1 MSSDFEKQVN
11 ESLEN
16 GINTFING
24 LIKYGGMFFKGVFF
38 GCKKLK
44 NKYFLIGFLV
54 SFIIP
59 IVVRLKNKL
68 FFTDTKW
75 YIKIIYFVLLISP
88 LMYLFVISKFK
99 EKVDKDIQEFDE
111 AFRKIGLIDVENN
124 VPRLIKKELDEITG
138 TDEYYFKSIIPLDE
152 WKKKSSLIET
162 TLDKSIFNIAYG
174 ESKQIIVIN
183 ALNGDINIKE
193 KLLWNDEYTKQK
205 DGVLVLGKTATQEVS
220 FNLNKNPHALI
231 AGQTGSGKSVVL
243 RLLLWQMLMQKSKIY
258 MVDLKG
264 GVEFGYEYEE
274 VGEVIIEAKRAEE
287 VLSKLVEENRRRLA
301 LLRENRVKNIVEYN
315 NKFACENGKL
325 QRIGMFMDEM
335 GELMDKTGVDNDT
348 AEILTKIQGHLS
360 SLARL
365 SRATGINLF
374 LGVQRPDHKII
385 TGQIKNNVPIRICG
399 AFPDGSASEI
409 VLGNTRAKDLK
420 NIPGRM
426 LFRAGAGTV
435 EFQSYYFDD
444 EKHFEVEK
452 LDLDSINEK
461 KNEETKQK
469 EFKEEIVND
478 KNIEKKEEVKNETEV
493 KAKESDNINTET
505 KKDNQVKKVKAINM
519 LKNSDI

>member
-1 MSSDFEKQVN
+1 MSSNFEKQVN

-16 GINTFING
+16 GINALING
-24 LIKYGGMFFKGVFF
+24 LVKYGGMFFRGVFY
-38 GCKKLK
+38 GGKKLK
-44 NKYFLIGFLV
+44 NKYFLIGFFL

-59 IVVRLKNKL
+59 ILTRINNKL
-68 FFTDTKW
+68 FFTETKW
-75 YIKIIYFVLLISP
+75 YVKIIYFVLLIAP
-88 LMYLFVISKFK
+88 LLYLFIISRFK
-99 EKVDKDIQEFDE
+99 EKVYKDIEVFEE
-111 AFRKIGLIDVENN
+111 AFKKIGLIDIEGKT
-124 VPRLIKKELDEITG
+124 PRLMKIGCDDITG
-138 TDEYYFKSIIPLDE
+138 TDEYYFKSIIPIEE
-152 WKKKSSLIET
+152 WKKKASLIET
-162 TLDKSIFNIAYG
+162 TLDKSIFNISYG
-174 ESKQIIVIN
+174 ASKQIIIMN
-183 ALNGDINIKE
+183 ALNGDINIEE
-193 KLLWNDEYTKQK
+193 KLLWNDKYTKEK

-220 FNLNKNPHALI
+220 FDLNKNPHALI

-264 GVEFGYEYEE
+264 GVEFGYEYED

-287 VLSKLVEENRRRLA
+287 VLNELVKENKRRLA

-315 NKFACENGKL
+315 NKVAGATGKL
-325 QRIGMFMDEM
+325 QRVGVFMDEL
-335 GELMDKTGVDNDT
+335 GELMDKTGVDDET

-426 LFRAGAGTV
+426 LFRAGAGTT

-444 EKHFEVEK
+444 EKHFDLTKIDLEAINNFENQDEIVEIEEIK
-452 LDLDSINEK
+452 SV
-461 KNEETKQK
+461 EETKL
-469 EFKEEIVND
+469 
-478 KNIEKKEEVKNETEV
+478 EKKKLENK
-493 KAKESDNINTET
+493 S
-505 KKDNQVKKVKAINM
+505 KKTTSENKYHE
-519 LKNSDI
+519 LKF

>member
-1 MSSDFEKQVN
+1 MSSSFENNINKN
-11 ESLEN
+11 LEI
-16 GINTFING
+16 GINSFING
-24 LIKYGGMFFKGVFF
+24 LIKYGGIFFKGVFM

-54 SFIIP
+54 SFSVP
-59 IVVRLKNKL
+59 VLVRLNNKM
-68 FFTDTKW
+68 FFDETTW
-75 YIKIIYFVLLISP
+75 YIKILYFVLLITP
-88 LMYLFVISKFK
+88 LSYLFIISKFK
-99 EKVDKDIQEFDE
+99 DKVDKDMQEFDE
-111 AFRKIGLIDVENN
+111 AFRKVGLIDVENN
-124 VPRLIKKELDEITG
+124 VPRLIKKSVDEITG
-138 TDEYYFKSIIPLDE
+138 TDEYYFKSIIPLEE
-152 WKKKSSLIET
+152 WKKKASLIET
-162 TLDKSIFNIAYG
+162 VLDKSIFNIAYG
-174 ESKQIIVIN
+174 NSKQIILIN
-183 ALNGDINIKE
+183 ALNGDINIEK
-193 KLLWNDEYTKQK
+193 KLLWNDDYIKPK
-205 DGVLVLGKTATQEVS
+205 DGVLVLGKTATQEIS
-220 FNLNKNPHALI
+220 FDLNKNPHALI

-243 RLLLWQMLMQKSKIY
+243 RLLLWQMLMQKSNIY

-301 LLRENRVKNIVEYN
+301 LLRKNRVKNIVEYN
-315 NKFACENGKL
+315 NKVAGESGKL

-335 GELMDKTGVDNDT
+335 GELMDKTGVDDET
-348 AEILTKIQGHLS
+348 AVILTKIQGHLS

-374 LGVQRPDHKII
+374 LGVQRPDAKII
-385 TGQIKNNVPIRICG
+385 TGQIKNNVPIRVCG

-444 EKHFEVEK
+444 EKHFEIEK
-452 LDLDSINEK
+452 LDLEFTDK
-461 KNEETKQK
+461 KDNEETINNFESQG
-469 EFKEEIVND
+469 EVVDVEVCEEIKPVENT
-478 KNIEKKEEVKNETEV
+478 KVEKKKVEDKTKNP
-493 KAKESDNINTET
+493 AADNKYHE
-505 KKDNQVKKVKAINM
+505 
-519 LKNSDI
+519 LKF